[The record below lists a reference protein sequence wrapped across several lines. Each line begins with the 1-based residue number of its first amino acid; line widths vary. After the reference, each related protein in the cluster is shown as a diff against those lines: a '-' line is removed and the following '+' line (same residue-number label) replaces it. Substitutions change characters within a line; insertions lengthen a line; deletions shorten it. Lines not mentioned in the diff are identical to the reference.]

1 MRPTR
6 QIWAVGATAGA
17 LAVLAAVFARPLL
30 LAATVLLGAWI
41 LVRQLLFVRGVA
53 DTVDSLTVRQLPTAN
68 TVRANAEIPVTL
80 EATLD
85 APARLLLSFEGGV
98 PTGASATTPLSA
110 SLEPGTATTRETTAV
125 TWPVAGRHRFDP
137 VSVTATDG
145 LFTATMPA
153 ESRPSVTVE
162 PRGPH
167 TVHVG
172 RGGDEVSIAQG
183 EHEAGQRGPGL
194 EPAELREYVP
204 GDSADE
210 IDWKATARLN
220 TLHVR
225 EYETET
231 HRPTMLIVDHRGGL
245 AAGPPGESK
254 LAYLREVALA
264 VAANARELDDPLGLI
279 AVGDEGITTRITPT
293 TGPAAYLSIRRRLLD
308 LEPTGTD
315 GDEPPSETS
324 GRSHSIPGFAP
335 SPTRPRAA
343 LSALDGSTDPFART
357 LEPYYTARTRYDVRF
372 DSEPLLGAVRTALG
386 GQDSRQWTVIC
397 TDDSD
402 PETLYETVRFARARG
417 SEVLLLLTPS
427 VLFASDGVGDPD
439 RVADSYLEFE
449 ELRRDLDRM
458 DAVTA
463 FEVAPQE
470 RLSAVLETTRARSR
484 GAIR

>member
-6 QIWAVGATAGA
+6 QVWAVGAIAGA

-30 LAATVLLGAWI
+30 LAATVLLGAWL
-41 LVRQLLFVRGVA
+41 LVRQVLFVRGVA
-53 DTVDSLTVRQLPTAN
+53 DTVDSLTVRQLPAAN
-68 TVRANAEIPVTL
+68 TVRADAEIPVTL

-85 APARLLLSFEGGV
+85 APARLLLSFDGGM
-98 PTGASATTPLSA
+98 PTGASAATPLST
-110 SLEPGTATTRETTAV
+110 SLEPGAATTRETTAV

-137 VSVTATDG
+137 VSVTASDG
-145 LFTATMPA
+145 LFAATMPA

-172 RGGDEVSIAQG
+172 HGGNEVSIAQG
-183 EHEAGQRGPGL
+183 EHETGRRGPGL

-264 VAANARELDDPLGLI
+264 VAANARDLDDPLGLI
-279 AVGDEGITTRITPT
+279 TVGDEGITSRIDPT
-293 TGPAAYLSIRRRLLD
+293 TGPAAYLSIRRRLLG
-308 LEPTGTD
+308 LEPVGADD
-315 GDEPPSETS
+315 GDVPAETVSE
-324 GRSHSIPGFAP
+324 SHSIPGPTP
-335 SPTRPRAA
+335 SPTRPRRA
-343 LSALDGSTDPFART
+343 LSALEGETDPFART
-357 LEPYYTARTRYDVRF
+357 LEPYYAARTRYDVRF
-372 DSEPLLGAVRTALG
+372 DGEPLVGAVRTALG
-386 GQDSRQWTVIC
+386 GRDSRQWTIIC

-427 VLFASDGVGDPD
+427 VLFATDGVGDPD
-439 RVADSYLEFE
+439 RAADSYLEFE

-463 FEVAPQE
+463 FEVAPEE
-470 RLSAVLETTRARSR
+470 RLSAVLDTTRARSR
-484 GAIR
+484 GEAR